1 MNQPVSSAHSST
13 FLIALDR
20 RKYKDALNLLELLYP
35 EGAVTTTEERKR
47 QYVKRVVKIQTER
60 RVYVVRTQEVSKS
73 FSGLFKEEGGMMYL
87 TMRRPLPSKATGLN
101 WLTET
106 RRKVS
111 QLL

>member
-1 MNQPVSSAHSST
+1 VLTNQR
-13 FLIALDR
+13 LDR

-35 EGAVTTTEERKR
+35 KGSVTTTEERMR
-47 QYVKRVVKIQTER
+47 QYVKRIVKIQTER
-60 RVYVVRTQEVSKS
+60 RVYVVRTQEVSES
-73 FSGLFKEEGGMMYL
+73 FSSIFKEKDGMMYL
-87 TMRRPLPSKATGLN
+87 AMRRPLPGKAAGLN